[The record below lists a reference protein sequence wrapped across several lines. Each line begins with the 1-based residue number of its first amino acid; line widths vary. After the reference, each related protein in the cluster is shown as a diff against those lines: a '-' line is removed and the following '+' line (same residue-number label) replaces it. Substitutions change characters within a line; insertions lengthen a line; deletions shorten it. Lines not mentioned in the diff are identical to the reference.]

1 MNELVNGQVTPE
13 CDRGAAPVERRYTV
27 AQVAEMAMVSVE
39 TVYDDI
45 KSGALRAR
53 RKCHA
58 TRGYVVLESELKRWL
73 EDEFEDV
80 VAR

>member
-1 MNELVNGQVTPE
+1 MEGMGGTAVQPVA
-13 CDRGAAPVERRYTV
+13 AAPVERRYTV

-39 TVYDDI
+39 AVYADI
-45 KSGALRAR
+45 KAGTLKAR
-53 RKCHA
+53 RKRHA
-58 TRGYVVLESELKRWL
+58 TRGYVVLESELMRWL